1 MKRLWPLCL
10 IILLLLSQGS
20 QALGAGQKTAAL
32 RQAHGLIA
40 FTPPE
45 KFLAGN
51 FAADELNPSYIF
63 GTVQDFAASRKCP
76 TAWCI
81 EAGEKKRLAAPASPN
96 IPLEY
101 TLYLEEA
108 CPDRVVYYVF
118 VDQSALNP
126 QQWLEW
132 RRQFHKSK
140 ADPTFGAAKAKLEQA
155 LKEGCGVSGELRYI
169 LQDGELLGRAPEE
182 VLRVDLKFAPVYDL
196 NRQKKLSR

>member
-45 KFLAGN
+45 KFLACN

-76 TAWCI
+76 TEI
-81 EAGEKKRLAAPASPN
+81 
-96 IPLEY
+96 
-101 TLYLEEA
+101 
-108 CPDRVVYYVF
+108 
-118 VDQSALNP
+118 
-126 QQWLEW
+126 
-132 RRQFHKSK
+132 
-140 ADPTFGAAKAKLEQA
+140 
-155 LKEGCGVSGELRYI
+155 
-169 LQDGELLGRAPEE
+169 GRASCRE
-182 VLRVDLKFAPVYDL
+182 RV
-196 NRQKKLSR
+196 